1 LNVLKSHL
9 RITLQ
14 TLLQNG
20 ASQRE
25 IERVT
30 GVDRKTIRRYSTL
43 ANSPGVA
50 TGSEGQIIQNPPP
63 RPPALAVSACE
74 AHRPWIE
81 AQVQLGRNAV
91 SIFQDLVDQHGF
103 EHRYNS
109 VKRFV
114 HGLRA
119 REPERFDVLEF
130 LPGEEVQVDYGEGAL
145 TRYTNGKLRRPYLFV
160 MTLKF
165 SGKCFR
171 KVTWK
176 TSQQIW
182 AQLHEQAWRSFGGS
196 CRYVVL
202 DNLREGVIT
211 PDLYEPGLNPVY
223 AAMLN
228 HYSVVADVC
237 RVGDPNRKGTVERA
251 IQYTQDTAL
260 KGRKF
265 ESIEEQNTWLARWEE
280 RWASPRIHG
289 RKKRQ
294 ILEMFAEEKPHLQPL
309 PIEGM
314 RYFEQVVRTVDDAGT
329 VQVGGSFYAARRVP
343 VYSEVLVRIYSEEIE
358 ILDRDGTPLHRHL
371 RSKRKGHYEIP
382 EADRIYNPSRKTVT
396 LLAKARKIGPHSG
409 EFAQQLFSRL
419 GRPGQKALYGLTNL
433 PRHHTCEQIEAA
445 VARVLQSQS
454 VSYQA
459 VKRLLELQ
467 PKNTAPAATPLNQA
481 DPAIRPIDDYQR
493 FWDEYSRHTQEH
505 SHAHVDERT

>member
-30 GVDRKTIRRYSTL
+30 GVDRKTIRRYAAL

-50 TGSEGQIIQNPPP
+50 TGSEWQIIQNPPP
-63 RPPALAVSACE
+63 RPPALVVSACE
-74 AHRPWIE
+74 RHRPWIE

-91 SIFQDLVDQHGF
+91 SIYQDLVDLHGF

-114 HGLRA
+114 HTLRA

-130 LPGEEVQVDYGEGAL
+130 LPGEEAQVDYGEGAL

-160 MTLKF
+160 MTLKY

-202 DNLREGVIT
+202 DNLREGV
-211 PDLYEPGLNPVY
+211 
-223 AAMLN
+223 
-228 HYSVVADVC
+228 VADVC

-265 ESIEEQNTWLARWEE
+265 ESIEEQNTWLVRWEE
-280 RWASPRIHG
+280 RWAAPRIHG

-294 ILEMFAEEKPHLQPL
+294 ILEMFAEEKPHLQVL

-314 RYFEQVVRTVDDAGT
+314 RYFDQVVRTVDDAGT

-343 VYSEVLVRIYSEEIE
+343 VYSEVLVRVYSEEIE
-358 ILDRDGTPLHRHL
+358 ILDRDGTPLHRHP

-409 EFAQQLFSRL
+409 EFAQQLFNRL

-467 PKNTAPAATPLNQA
+467 PKNTAPAVTPLNQA

-505 SHAHVDERT
+505 PHAHVDERT

>member
-14 TLLQNG
+14 TLLQKG
-20 ASQRE
+20 TSQRE

-30 GVDRKTIRRYSTL
+30 GIDRKTIRRY
-43 ANSPGVA
+43 AREAKSPGVA
-50 TGSEGQIIQNPPP
+50 TGSEDELDQIPPP

-74 AHRPWIE
+74 AYRPWIE
-81 AQVQLGRNAV
+81 SQVQIGRNAT
-91 SIFQDLVDQHGF
+91 SIYQDLVERHGF

-114 HGLRA
+114 QALKA

-130 LPGEEVQVDYGEGAL
+130 LPGEEAQVDYGEGAL
-145 TRYTNGKLRRPYLFV
+145 SRYTNGKMRRPYLFV
-160 MTLKF
+160 MSLKY

-182 AQLHEQAWRSFGGS
+182 AQLHEQAWRAFGGS

-211 PDLYEPGLNPVY
+211 PDLYEPALNPVY
-223 AAMLN
+223 AATLT
-228 HYSVVADVC
+228 HYNVVADVC

-260 KGRKF
+260 KGRQF
-265 ESIEEQNTWLARWEE
+265 ESIEEQNAWLAHWEE
-280 RWASPRIHG
+280 RWAAPRIHG

-309 PIEGM
+309 PLQGM

-343 VYSEVLVRIYSEEIE
+343 LYSEVIVRVYNEEIE
-358 ILDRDGTPLHRHL
+358 ILDRDGTVLHRHPK
-371 RSKRKGHYEIP
+371 SKRKGHYEIP
-382 EADRIYNPSRKTVT
+382 EGDRIYNPSRKTAD
-396 LLAKARKIGPHSG
+396 LLSRARKIGPHSG
-409 EFAQQLFSRL
+409 EFAQQLFNRL

-433 PRHHTCEQIEAA
+433 ARHYSCVQIEAA
-445 VARVLQSQS
+445 VERVLQSQS

-459 VKRLLELQ
+459 VKRLLELHTR
-467 PKNTAPAATPLNQA
+467 NAAPAAPSLNQA

-505 SHAHVDERT
+505 THAHVDE